1 MQRVFRRLQVIDLMK
16 FVVFMIMM
24 LMAYGVLRQSV
35 TYPFEDPSW
44 DLAKDIFLKP
54 YFNVYGEM
62 YSEEINRE
70 CHGVIELESTLHCS
84 KTTFLPSQI

>member
-1 MQRVFRRLQVIDLMK
+1 VQVIDLTK

-54 YFNVYGEM
+54 YFNIYGEM

-70 CHGVIELESTLHCS
+70 CHRVIELELIIVLLHRSITTLQQ
-84 KTTFLPSQI
+84 TQI